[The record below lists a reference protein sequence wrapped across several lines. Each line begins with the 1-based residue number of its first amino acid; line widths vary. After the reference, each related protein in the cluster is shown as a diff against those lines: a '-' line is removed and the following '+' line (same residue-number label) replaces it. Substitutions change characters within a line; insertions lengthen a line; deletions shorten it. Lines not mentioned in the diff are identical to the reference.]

1 MSKREMADGAAS
13 NVNGTEHDGNE
24 LASAERPDSAEIE
37 AVRQVSDCGLCLA
50 NRAAWVLQSTDP
62 L

>member
-1 MSKREMADGAAS
+1 MADGAAS
-13 NVNGTEHDGNE
+13 NVNGTDHDGNE

-37 AVRQVSDCGLCLA
+37 AVRQVSDCELCLA
-50 NRAAWVLQSTDP
+50 NRAAGVWQSTDP